1 MSDYFRLWA
10 VRCFLHTTAH
20 VLGQQQDRLF
30 RLAIWTGSQQIHTPN
45 P

>member
-10 VRCFLHTTAH
+10 VRCFLTYDSPHLRSAARSP
-20 VLGQQQDRLF
+20 VS
-30 RLAIWTGSQQIHTPN
+30 LAICTRQQIHTPSN